1 MDRSVGFDTASR
13 MDYAPHR
20 RGKQIHHYVFTVTH
34 VMVART
40 TDEPRTAVA
49 ASDAAPRRHGR
60 LFDPLAVGAFAVVV
74 SGAAA
79 GRPSLWFDEG
89 ATISASASRS
99 VPQLWHLLRYIDA
112 VHGLYYLLMH
122 GWFAVFPPTE
132 FWSRAPG
139 CLAVGMAAAGVVVLV
154 KQFSRRS
161 IAACA
166 GVVFAILPR
175 VTWAGIE
182 ARSYALTALAAV
194 WLTVL
199 LVTSIRRNGRWLWLL
214 YALALILSI
223 LLNIYLVLLVP
234 VYVVIAPILG
244 QRKAVLGCVAYS
256 AAALG
261 FMTPFMMFAHGQRIQ
276 VAWISPPSWHSVIDV
291 AQHQFFDNSVP
302 FAVLVAVIIVA
313 ALAVRLTGRWESPGN
328 TGQLLMVCAAW
339 IVVPTVVSLV
349 YSAITD
355 PLYRPRYL
363 SFTAPAMAIVLAVC
377 IVAVARQPRPIAVV
391 LIMLAVAAFPNYLLS
406 QRQPYAKEGWDY
418 SRVADVISEHAAS
431 GDCLLVDNA
440 RWAPGPARALVG
452 SRPAAFGPLVD
463 VGRGAR
469 AAEHGTLWDGN
480 VAVRVVKT
488 RLKKCSTLW
497 TIATHDTTLPAHQ
510 RGTSLAPG
518 RVLRRAPVYLTAR
531 QLGFHIVERWQF
543 HRIQVIKQLAGLT
556 VPRAECCGGKNPRG
570 LHGCAN
576 HLGEIH

>member
-1 MDRSVGFDTASR
+1 
-13 MDYAPHR
+13 MDYAPPR
-20 RGKQIHHYVFTVTH
+20 TGKQIHHHVLTVTYI
-34 VMVART
+34 MVAQT

-49 ASDAAPRRHGR
+49 ARDAAPQHRGR
-60 LFDPLAVGAFAVVV
+60 LFDPLTVAALAIVL

-89 ATISASASRS
+89 ATISASANRS
-99 VPQLWHLLRYIDA
+99 LPQLWHLLGYIDA
-112 VHGLYYLLMH
+112 VHGLYYLVMH

-139 CLAVGMAAAGVVVLV
+139 CLAVGIAAAGVVVLV
-154 KQFSRRS
+154 KQFSTRR

-166 GVVFAILPR
+166 GVIFAILPR

-199 LVTSIRRNGRWLWLL
+199 LITSIRRNRWWLWLL

-234 VYVVIAPILG
+234 AYAVIAPIVG
-244 QRKAVLGCVAYS
+244 QRKAVLGWATSS
-256 AAALG
+256 AAALAI
-261 FMTPFMMFAHGQRIQ
+261 MTPFMMFAHGQRIQ
-276 VAWISPPSWHSVIDV
+276 VAWISPLSWHSVVDV

-302 FAVLVAVIIVA
+302 FAVLAAVIMVA
-313 ALAVRLTGRWESPGN
+313 ALAVRLTGRWESVGD
-328 TGQLLMVCAAW
+328 TGQLLTICAAW
-339 IVVPTVVSLV
+339 IVVPTVVSLI

-363 SFTAPAMAIVLAVC
+363 SFTAPGMAIVLAVC
-377 IVAVARQPRPIAVV
+377 IVTLARQRRVITAVV
-391 LIMLAVAAFPNYLLS
+391 ILLAAAAFPNYLLS

-418 SRVADVISEHAAS
+418 SQVANVISGHAAP

-452 SRPAAFGPLVD
+452 TRPAAFRPLVD

-469 AAEHGTLWDGN
+469 AAEHGTLWDGQ
-480 VAVRVVKT
+480 APM
-488 RLKKCSTLW
+488 RLIKSRLNKCTTVW
-497 TIATHDTTLPAHQ
+497 TIATHDTALSAHQ
-510 RGTSLAPG
+510 RARSLPPG
-518 RVLRRAPVYLTAR
+518 RVLRRAPVYVTAR

-543 HRIQVIKQLAGLT
+543 HRTQVIKST
-556 VPRAECCGGKNPRG
+556 R
-570 LHGCAN
+570 
-576 HLGEIH
+576 

>member
-1 MDRSVGFDTASR
+1 
-13 MDYAPHR
+13 
-20 RGKQIHHYVFTVTH
+20 
-34 VMVART
+34 MVAQT

-49 ASDAAPRRHGR
+49 ASDAAPQHRGR
-60 LFDPLAVGAFAVVV
+60 LFDPLAVAALAIVV

-99 VPQLWHLLRYIDA
+99 LPQLWHLLGYIDA

-139 CLAVGMAAAGVVVLV
+139 CLAVGIAAAGVVVLA
-154 KQFSRRS
+154 KQFSTRR
-161 IAACA
+161 IAGCA

-199 LVTSIRRNGRWLWLL
+199 LITSIRRNRWWLWLL
-214 YALALILSI
+214 YALALMLSI
-223 LLNIYLVLLVP
+223 LLNTYLVLLVP
-234 VYVVIAPILG
+234 AYVVITPIIG
-244 QRKAVLGCVAYS
+244 PRKAMLGWATSS

-261 FMTPFMMFAHGQRIQ
+261 IMTPFMMFAHGQRIQ
-276 VAWISPPSWHSVIDV
+276 VAWISPLSWHSVIDV

-302 FAVLVAVIIVA
+302 FAVLAAVIMVA
-313 ALAVRLTGRWESPGN
+313 ALAVRLTGRWEPAGN
-328 TGQLLMVCAAW
+328 TGQLLLVCAAW
-339 IVVPTVVSLV
+339 IVVPTVVSLI

-377 IVAVARQPRPIAVV
+377 IVAVTRQPRVITAVV
-391 LIMLAVAAFPNYLLS
+391 ILLAAAGFPNYLLS

-418 SRVADVISEHAAS
+418 SQVADLISDHAAT
-431 GDCLLVDNA
+431 GDCVLVDNA

-452 SRPAAFGPLVD
+452 TRPAAFRPLVD
-463 VGRGAR
+463 VGRGAP
-469 AAEHGTLWDGN
+469 AAQHGTLWDGHAP
-480 VAVRVVKT
+480 VWLIKS
-488 RLKKCSTLW
+488 RLKKCTTVW
-497 TIATHDTTLPAHQ
+497 TIATHDTTLPTHQ
-510 RGTSLAPG
+510 RGRSLPPG
-518 RVLRRAPVYLTAR
+518 RVLRRAPVYLPAR

-543 HRIQVIKQLAGLT
+543 HRTQVIKLT
-556 VPRAECCGGKNPRG
+556 R
-570 LHGCAN
+570 
-576 HLGEIH
+576 

>member
-1 MDRSVGFDTASR
+1 
-13 MDYAPHR
+13 MDYTQPR
-20 RGKQIHHYVFTVTH
+20 LGKQIHHHPLTVTH
-34 VMVART
+34 IMVAPT

-49 ASDAAPRRHGR
+49 ASDARPQHRGR
-60 LFDPLAVGAFAVVV
+60 LFDPLAVAALAAVV

-99 VPQLWHLLRYIDA
+99 LPQLWHLLGYIDA

-139 CLAVGMAAAGVVVLV
+139 CLAVGIAAAGVVVLG
-154 KQFSRRS
+154 KQFSTRRV
-161 IAACA
+161 AACA

-182 ARSYALTALAAV
+182 ARPYAFTALAAV

-199 LVTSIRRNGRWLWLL
+199 LVTSIRRNRWWLWLL

-234 VYVVIAPILG
+234 AYAVIAPIVG
-244 QRKAVLGCVAYS
+244 QRKAVPWWATSS
-256 AAALG
+256 AAALAI
-261 FMTPFMMFAHGQRIQ
+261 MTPFLMFAHGQRIQ
-276 VAWISPPSWHSVIDV
+276 VAWIYPLSWHSVIDV
-291 AQHQFFDNSVP
+291 VQHQFFDNSVP
-302 FAVLVAVIIVA
+302 FAVLAAVIIVA
-313 ALAVRLTGRWESPGN
+313 ALAVRLTGRWESAGK
-328 TGQLLMVCAAW
+328 TGHLLVVCAVW
-339 IVVPTVVSLV
+339 IVVPTLVSLI

-377 IVAVARQPRPIAVV
+377 IVAVARQPRWIAAV
-391 LIMLAVAAFPNYLLS
+391 LVLLAAVAFPNYLLS

-418 SRVADVISEHAAS
+418 SQVADAISEHAAA
-431 GDCLLVDNA
+431 GDCLLVDNTV
-440 RWAPGPARALVG
+440 RWLPGPVRALIG
-452 SRPAAFGPLVD
+452 TRPAAFRPLVD
-463 VGRGAR
+463 VGRGASG
-469 AAEHGTLWDGN
+469 AEHGTLWDGH
-480 VAVRVVKT
+480 VAVWLVKG
-488 RLKKCSTLW
+488 RLKKCTTVW
-497 TIATHDTTLPAHQ
+497 TITTHDTTLPAHQ
-510 RGTSLAPG
+510 RGTSLPPG
-518 RVLRRAPVYLTAR
+518 RVLGRAPVYLTPR

-543 HRIQVIKQLAGLT
+543 HRTQVIKSA
-556 VPRAECCGGKNPRG
+556 R
-570 LHGCAN
+570 
-576 HLGEIH
+576 